1 MKKITIEDRIARL
14 EKILSRKNEGITSLR
29 KLESVVEQMSDLVMA
44 LEEASEE
51 INDDRI
57 SNKVYKIKS
66 SLDSLRFML
75 PRFMSTEMGD
85 SDEI

>member
-14 EKILSRKNEGITSLR
+14 EKILSRKNEGMASLR
-29 KLESVVEQMSDLVMA
+29 KLESVVEQMSDLVVT

-51 INDDRI
+51 IDDDRI

-66 SLDSLRFML
+66 SLGSLRFML